1 MLVESVTNYYKGR
14 GRKLITFEDRSQVV
28 LYPKEVASFGIAEGA
43 EVSDYDLDRLYR
55 EVLSKRAKKRAMHLL
70 EKMDRTESDIRTKLS
85 DDLYPESIVDEAIDY
100 LYSYHYLDDDRYAR
114 NYIRF
119 HSQGKSKRLLR
130 QELIGKGVDKN
141 LAVELLDEDYD
152 TDERELIRREL
163 AKKHFDSVSA
173 DDRERR
179 RVYSYLLRKGF
190 DMSDILAVM
199 RLEEI

>member
-1 MLVESVTNYYKGR
+1 MLVESVTNYFKGR

-28 LYPKEVASFGIAEGA
+28 LYPKEVTSFGIAEGA
-43 EVSDYDLDRLYR
+43 EVSDDDLDRLYR
-55 EVLSKRAKKRAMHLL
+55 EVLSKRAKKRAMYLL

-163 AKKHFDSVSA
+163 AKKHFDSASA
-173 DDRERR
+173 DDKERR